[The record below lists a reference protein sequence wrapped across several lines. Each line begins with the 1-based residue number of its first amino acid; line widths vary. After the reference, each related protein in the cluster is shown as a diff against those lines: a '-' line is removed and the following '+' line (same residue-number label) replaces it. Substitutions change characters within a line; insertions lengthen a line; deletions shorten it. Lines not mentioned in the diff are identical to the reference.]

1 MTVTTTVDYAG
12 VIADTAFAQF
22 VYRFTGV
29 CICACVYIYIHTQPG
44 SHPRHIKDCY
54 SDLIFLLL
62 R

>member
-29 CICACVYIYIHTQPG
+29 CICACVYIYIYTHSLAATLG
-44 SHPRHIKDCY
+44 T
-54 SDLIFLLL
+54 
-62 R
+62 